1 MAEAMADGELDTPA
15 ADSSLTKT
23 LDQAAHPASWRDAPV
38 ARQVAVVVVLA
49 AAIAFGVAAALW
61 SGETPMTPL
70 FADMA
75 PAEMGKVS
83 DALKASNTEF
93 RIDPATG
100 ALLVPAENAQAIRMQ
115 LASQGLPETGGPVG
129 LEMLSEQQDL
139 STSQFVENARY
150 LHALET
156 ELARSV
162 SSLRNVKSARVHLAL
177 PKESV
182 FVRRRTPPSASV
194 VVALY
199 RGRKLSQ
206 EHVASIVNLV
216 SASVPSMNSD
226 HVTVVDQHGSLLTEN
241 NGNKDLQNSTREY
254 DYTRRLEADY
264 AARIVNLLEPVVGAG
279 RVRAQVTAEL
289 DFNRTEVTSEA
300 YEPEGQVV
308 RSEQIAESES
318 SAANALGIPGALT
331 NQPPGEGTTDA
342 ASAEGEGGG
351 GRSGTQSRNATR
363 NYEVD
368 RTISHTRRASGAI
381 QRLAIAVVIDN
392 KPAALAGTPDGAAEG
407 EEGAAAAGVYT
418 EDEIARLT
426 NVVRDAIGFSADR
439 GDSLSVINSPFHIEE
454 MEPLPSIPLIEQ
466 AWFQQLIKQVLAGI
480 FIFALLYFIVRPIVR
495 ALLPMAVDEAR
506 EEEEVIVPAARI
518 MVGDNGTA
526 FEVAS
531 NNEEEVEEPL
541 YVVDEEGRMLDPR
554 DIEREESLRKRLL
567 FARALVEE
575 DPARAANVLRSW
587 MKLVDDPAERET
599 A

>member
-1 MAEAMADGELDTPA
+1 MAEAMADGVTSESPVANNTVG
-15 ADSSLTKT
+15 
-23 LDQAAHPASWRDAPV
+23 QALNQVANPVAWRDAPV
-38 ARQVAVVVVLA
+38 ARQLAVVVVLA
-49 AAIAFGVAAALW
+49 AAVAVGVAAALW

-75 PAEMGKVS
+75 PTEMGKVT
-83 DALKASNTEF
+83 DALKTSNTEF
-93 RIDPATG
+93 RIDPGTG

-139 STSQFVENARY
+139 STSQFVESARY

-199 RGRKLSQ
+199 RGRSLSQ
-206 EHVASIVNLV
+206 EHVASIVNLI
-216 SASVPSMNSD
+216 SASVPSMSTD
-226 HVTVVDQHGSLLTEN
+226 HVTVVDQNGSLLTESN
-241 NGNKDLQNSTREY
+241 ANKDLQSSSREY
-254 DYTRRLEADY
+254 DYTRRMEEDY

-308 RSEQIAESES
+308 RSEQIAETENSLAS
-318 SAANALGIPGALT
+318 ALGIPGALT
-331 NQPPGEGTTDA
+331 NQPPGEGTTATD
-342 ASAEGEGGG
+342 AEGGNTGSGG
-351 GRSGTQSRNATR
+351 SQSRNATR

-392 KPAALAGTPDGAAEG
+392 KPIALISTAEG
-407 EEGAAAAGVYT
+407 AESEEGESQGAYT
-418 EDEIARLT
+418 DAEITRLT

-439 GDSLSVINSPFHIEE
+439 GDSLSLINSPFHIEA
-454 MEPLPSIPLIEQ
+454 MEPLPSIPLYEQ
-466 AWFQQLIKQVLAGI
+466 AWFQQLIKQILAGL

-495 ALLPMAVDEAR
+495 ALLPVAPDQKESEDEEIKPQSR
-506 EEEEVIVPAARI
+506 IV
-518 MVGDNGTA
+518 VGDDGTA
-526 FEVAS
+526 YEIES
-531 NNEEEVEEPL
+531 NSEEKAEEPM
-541 YVVDEEGRMLDPR
+541 YVVDESGRMFDPR
-554 DIEREESLRKRLL
+554 DLEREESLRKRLL
-567 FARALVEE
+567 FAKALVEE

-587 MKLVDDPAERET
+587 MKLVKDPAEEEVS
-599 A
+599 

>member
-1 MAEAMADGELDTPA
+1 MAEAMADGVDAPSE
-15 ADSSLTKT
+15 DSAIGKT
-23 LDQAAHPASWRDAPV
+23 LNQAASPVSWRDAPV
-38 ARQVAVVVVLA
+38 ARQMAVVVILA
-49 AAIAFGVAAALW
+49 AAVAVGVAAALW

-75 PAEMGKVS
+75 PTEMGKVT
-83 DALKASNTEF
+83 DALKTSNTEF
-93 RIDPATG
+93 RIDSATG
-100 ALLVPAENAQAIRMQ
+100 ALLVPSDRAQSIRMQ

-139 STSQFVENARY
+139 STSQFVESARY

-162 SSLRNVKSARVHLAL
+162 SSLRSVKSARVHLAL

-199 RGRKLSQ
+199 RGRKLTQ
-206 EHVASIVNLV
+206 EHVTSIVNLI
-216 SASVPSMNSD
+216 SASVPSMSSD
-226 HVTVVDQHGSLLTEN
+226 HVTVVDQHGSLLTESTT
-241 NGNKDLQNSTREY
+241 NKDLQTSTREY
-254 DYTRRLEADY
+254 DYTRRMEEDY

-300 YEPEGQVV
+300 YEPEGQVI
-308 RSEQIAESES
+308 RSEQIAETENSLAS
-318 SAANALGIPGALT
+318 ALGIPGALT

-342 ASAEGEGGG
+342 DAAGGG
-351 GRSGTQSRNATR
+351 GGGGGGSQSRNATR

-392 KPAALAGTPDGAAEG
+392 KPAALIVGGDAAEG
-407 EEGAAAAGVYT
+407 EEGGAAKGAYT
-418 EDEIARLT
+418 DAEITRLT
-426 NVVRDAIGFSADR
+426 NVVRDTIGFSADR

-454 MEPLPSIPLIEQ
+454 MEPLPSIPLYEQ
-466 AWFQQLIKQVLAGI
+466 GWFQQLIKQVLAGI
-480 FIFALLYFIVRPIVR
+480 FIFALLYLIVRPIVR
-495 ALLPMAVDEAR
+495 ALLPVAPDLDEK
-506 EEEEVIVPAARI
+506 EEEAAVPAARI
-518 MVGDNGTA
+518 VVGDDGTA
-526 FEVAS
+526 YAVGNDS
-531 NNEEEVEEPL
+531 EEQVEEPL
-541 YVVDEEGRMLDPR
+541 YVVDESGRLLDPR
-554 DIEREESLRKRLL
+554 DLDREESLRKRLL

-587 MKLVDDPAERET
+587 MKLVKDPSEQEA

>member
-1 MAEAMADGELDTPA
+1 MAEAMADGELESPT
-15 ADSSLTKT
+15 ADGSISKT
-23 LDQAAHPASWRDAPV
+23 LDQVANPVSWRDAPV

-49 AAIAFGVAAALW
+49 AAIAVGVAAALW

-75 PAEMGKVS
+75 PTEMGKVT
-83 DALKASNTEF
+83 DALKVSNTEF
-93 RIDPATG
+93 RIDASTG
-100 ALLVPAENAQAIRMQ
+100 ALLVPAERAQAIRMQ

-162 SSLRNVKSARVHLAL
+162 SSLRNVKSARVHLAM

-216 SASVPSMNSD
+216 SASVPSMSSD
-226 HVTVVDQHGSLLTEN
+226 HVTVVDQHGSLLTESSS
-241 NGNKDLQNSTREY
+241 NKDLQTSTREY
-254 DYTRRLEADY
+254 EYTRRMEADY

-308 RSEQIAESES
+308 RSEQIAETES

-331 NQPPGEGTTDA
+331 NQPPGEGT
-342 ASAEGEGGG
+342 
-351 GRSGTQSRNATR
+351 
-363 NYEVD
+363 
-368 RTISHTRRASGAI
+368 
-381 QRLAIAVVIDN
+381 
-392 KPAALAGTPDGAAEG
+392 
-407 EEGAAAAGVYT
+407 
-418 EDEIARLT
+418 
-426 NVVRDAIGFSADR
+426 
-439 GDSLSVINSPFHIEE
+439 
-454 MEPLPSIPLIEQ
+454 
-466 AWFQQLIKQVLAGI
+466 
-480 FIFALLYFIVRPIVR
+480 
-495 ALLPMAVDEAR
+495 
-506 EEEEVIVPAARI
+506 
-518 MVGDNGTA
+518 
-526 FEVAS
+526 
-531 NNEEEVEEPL
+531 
-541 YVVDEEGRMLDPR
+541 
-554 DIEREESLRKRLL
+554 
-567 FARALVEE
+567 
-575 DPARAANVLRSW
+575 
-587 MKLVDDPAERET
+587 
-599 A
+599 

>member
-1 MAEAMADGELDTPA
+1 MAEAMADGVDAPSE
-15 ADSSLTKT
+15 DSAIGKT
-23 LDQAAHPASWRDAPV
+23 LNQAASPVSWRDAPV
-38 ARQVAVVVVLA
+38 ARQMAVVVILA
-49 AAIAFGVAAALW
+49 AAVAVGVAAALW

-75 PAEMGKVS
+75 PTEMGKVT
-83 DALKASNTEF
+83 DALKTSNTEF
-93 RIDPATG
+93 RIDSATG
-100 ALLVPAENAQAIRMQ
+100 ALLVPSDRAQSIRMQ

-139 STSQFVENARY
+139 STSQFVESARY

-162 SSLRNVKSARVHLAL
+162 SSLRSVKSARVHLAL

-199 RGRKLSQ
+199 RGRKLTQ
-206 EHVASIVNLV
+206 EHVTSIVNLI
-216 SASVPSMNSD
+216 SASVPSMSSD
-226 HVTVVDQHGSLLTEN
+226 HVTVVDQHGSLLTESTT
-241 NGNKDLQNSTREY
+241 NKDLQTSTREY
-254 DYTRRLEADY
+254 DYTRRMEEDY

-300 YEPEGQVV
+300 YEPEGQVI
-308 RSEQIAESES
+308 RSEQIAETENSLAS
-318 SAANALGIPGALT
+318 ALGIPGALT

-342 ASAEGEGGG
+342 DAAGGG
-351 GRSGTQSRNATR
+351 GGGGGGSQSRNATR

-392 KPAALAGTPDGAAEG
+392 KPAALIVGGDAAEG
-407 EEGAAAAGVYT
+407 EEGGAAKGAYT
-418 EDEIARLT
+418 DAEITRLT
-426 NVVRDAIGFSADR
+426 NVVRDTIGFSADR

-454 MEPLPSIPLIEQ
+454 MEPLPSIPLYEQ
-466 AWFQQLIKQVLAGI
+466 GWFQQLIKQVLAGI
-480 FIFALLYFIVRPIVR
+480 FIFALLYLIVRPIVR
-495 ALLPMAVDEAR
+495 ALLPVAPDLDEEEDEAA
-506 EEEEVIVPAARI
+506 VPAARI
-518 MVGDNGTA
+518 VVGDDGTA
-526 FEVAS
+526 YAVGNDS
-531 NNEEEVEEPL
+531 EEQVEEPL
-541 YVVDEEGRMLDPR
+541 YVVDESGRLLDPR
-554 DIEREESLRKRLL
+554 DLDREESLRKRLL

-587 MKLVDDPAERET
+587 MKLVKDPSEQEA

>member
-1 MAEAMADGELDTPA
+1 MAEVVADGDEPVAKSTISKA
-15 ADSSLTKT
+15 
-23 LDQAAHPASWRDAPV
+23 LDQAANPVSWHDAPV
-38 ARQVAVVVVLA
+38 ARQMAVVVVLA
-49 AAIAFGVAAALW
+49 AAVAVGVAAALW

-75 PAEMGKVS
+75 PTEMGKVT
-83 DALKASNTEF
+83 DALKVSNTEF
-93 RIDPATG
+93 SIDSTTG

-115 LASQGLPETGGPVG
+115 LAAQGLPETGGPVG

-139 STSQFVENARY
+139 STSQFVESARY

-162 SSLRNVKSARVHLAL
+162 SSIRSVKSARVHLAL

-199 RGRKLSQ
+199 RGRQLSQ
-206 EHVASIVNLV
+206 EHVASIINLI
-216 SASVPSMNSD
+216 SASVPSMSSD
-226 HVTVVDQHGSLLTEN
+226 HVTVVDQNGSLLTESN
-241 NGNKDLQNSTREY
+241 VNKDLQSSTREY
-254 DYTRRLEADY
+254 DYTRRMEADY
-264 AARIVNLLEPVVGAG
+264 AARIVNLLEPVVGPG

-308 RSEQIAESES
+308 RSEQIAETENSL
-318 SAANALGIPGALT
+318 AAAIGIPGALT
-331 NQPPGEGTTDA
+331 NQPPGEGTTDPGA
-342 ASAEGEGGG
+342 VAGESGGG
-351 GRSGTQSRNATR
+351 GSQSRNATR

-392 KPAALAGTPDGAAEG
+392 KPDALLSGDDAET
-407 EEGAAAAGVYT
+407 EEGDAAAKGVYS
-418 EDEIARLT
+418 EAEIARLT
-426 NVVRDAIGFSADR
+426 DVVRDAIGFSADR
-439 GDSLSVINSPFHIEE
+439 GDSLSIINSPFHIEA
-454 MEPLPSIPLIEQ
+454 MEPLPSIPLVEQ
-466 AWFQQLIKQVLAGI
+466 AWFQKLIKQVIAGL
-480 FIFALLYFIVRPIVR
+480 FIFAILYFIVRPIVR
-495 ALLPMAVDEAR
+495 ALLPVAIPDPDEEDEETSTAR
-506 EEEEVIVPAARI
+506 MVLSDDGTPYELEAAEEDV
-518 MVGDNGTA
+518 
-526 FEVAS
+526 VA
-531 NNEEEVEEPL
+531 EPL
-541 YVVDEEGRMLDPR
+541 YVVDEGGRMLDPR
-554 DIEREESLRKRLL
+554 DLEREESLRKRLV

-587 MKLVDDPAERET
+587 MKLMKEQADEEA

>member
-1 MAEAMADGELDTPA
+1 MAEAMADGVDAPSE
-15 ADSSLTKT
+15 DSAIGKT
-23 LDQAAHPASWRDAPV
+23 LNQAASPVSWRDAPV
-38 ARQVAVVVVLA
+38 ARQMAVVVILA
-49 AAIAFGVAAALW
+49 AAVAVGVAAALW

-75 PAEMGKVS
+75 PTEMGKVT
-83 DALKASNTEF
+83 DALKTSNTEF
-93 RIDPATG
+93 RIDSATG
-100 ALLVPAENAQAIRMQ
+100 ALLVPSDRAQSIRMQ

-139 STSQFVENARY
+139 STSQFVESARY

-162 SSLRNVKSARVHLAL
+162 SSLRSVKSARVHLAL

-199 RGRKLSQ
+199 RGRKLTQ
-206 EHVASIVNLV
+206 EHVTSIVNLI
-216 SASVPSMNSD
+216 SASVPSMSSD
-226 HVTVVDQHGSLLTEN
+226 HVTVVDQHGSLLTESTT
-241 NGNKDLQNSTREY
+241 NKDLQTSTREY
-254 DYTRRLEADY
+254 DYTRRMEEDY

-300 YEPEGQVV
+300 YEPEGQVI
-308 RSEQIAESES
+308 RSEQIAETENSLAS
-318 SAANALGIPGALT
+318 ALGIPGALT

-342 ASAEGEGGG
+342 DAAGGG
-351 GRSGTQSRNATR
+351 GGGGGGSQSRNATR

-392 KPAALAGTPDGAAEG
+392 KPAALIVGGDAAEG
-407 EEGAAAAGVYT
+407 EEGGAAKGAYT
-418 EDEIARLT
+418 DAEITRLT
-426 NVVRDAIGFSADR
+426 NVVRDTIGFSADR

-454 MEPLPSIPLIEQ
+454 MEPLPSIPLYEQ
-466 AWFQQLIKQVLAGI
+466 GWFQQLIKQVLAGI
-480 FIFALLYFIVRPIVR
+480 FIFALLYLIVRPIVR
-495 ALLPMAVDEAR
+495 ALLPVAPDLDEEEDEAA
-506 EEEEVIVPAARI
+506 VPAARI
-518 MVGDNGTA
+518 VVGDDGTA
-526 FEVAS
+526 YAVGNDS
-531 NNEEEVEEPL
+531 EEEADEPL
-541 YVVDEEGRMLDPR
+541 YVVDESGRLLDPR
-554 DIEREESLRKRLL
+554 DLDREESLRKRLL

-587 MKLVDDPAERET
+587 MKLVKDPSEQEA